1 MNRTGLYIAL
11 AIGLVMAVVFS
22 LWPQLDLKITSFF
35 YNAQTKTFPVS
46 SITWAKF
53 AREAA
58 MWVTW
63 ALVLPAIVAFVVKLA
78 WPVRPLLMSGRK
90 MAFLLITILLSAI
103 VLNNMIFKSYWGRPR
118 PVAVTEFNGK
128 LDFKPWWDPSGKCPH
143 ICSFFSGEGG
153 TAFWTYAP
161 AALAPPQW
169 RAAAFVAAT
178 AFGIFTGGLR
188 ITFGGH
194 FMTDVITSGVVS
206 YLVAWLAY
214 AMIFRW
220 PSTRIT
226 DWDVDAWLTRA
237 AWPGYRWRQKLFGR
251 EVGPTPTMRYV
262 PHAARP
268 RRSDPHTAGS
278 AHSSTV

>member
-11 AIGLVMAVVFS
+11 AIGLVTAVIFS

-35 YNAQTKTFPVS
+35 YDAQTKNFPIS
-46 SITWAKF
+46 SITWAKI

-118 PVAVTEFNGK
+118 PVAVTEFNGP
-128 LDFKPWWDPSGKCPH
+128 LEFKPWWDPSGKCPH
-143 ICSFFSGEGG
+143 NCSFFSGEGG

-169 RAAAFVAAT
+169 RPLAYVAAT
-178 AFGIFTGGLR
+178 VFGTVTSVLR
-188 ITFGGH
+188 MSFGGH
-194 FMTDVITSGVVS
+194 FFTDVATAA
-206 YLVAWLAY
+206 LVTFIVIWIAFGY
-214 AMIFRW
+214 IYRW
-220 PSTRIT
+220 PSTRLS
-226 DWDVDAWLTRA
+226 DARIDAVLTRL
-237 AWPGYRWRQKLFGR
+237 AWPGYRRLQKWRGR
-251 EVGPTPTMRYV
+251 DVGPNPAV
-262 PHAARP
+262 
-268 RRSDPHTAGS
+268 
-278 AHSSTV
+278 

>member
-35 YNAQTKTFPVS
+35 YNAQTRNFPIS
-46 SITWAKF
+46 SIAWAKV

-90 MAFLLITILLSAI
+90 MTFLLVTILLSAI

-118 PVAVTEFNGK
+118 PVAVTEFNGP
-128 LDFKPWWDPSGKCPH
+128 LEFKPWWDPSGKCPH
-143 ICSFFSGEGG
+143 NCSFFSGEGG

-226 DWDVDAWLTRA
+226 DWDVDAWLTRL

-251 EVGPTPTMRYV
+251 DVGPAPTMRYV
-262 PHAARP
+262 PHVARP
-268 RRSDPHTAGS
+268 QRSDPHTAGS
-278 AHSSTV
+278 VHSSSV